1 VRKSTPNVNQTRR
14 SQPYVIVKTPTV
26 IKVGL
31 FRWFESELGGRKGD
45 ELKAAADVHPRV
57 GHQPKTGA
65 LEATWRSPT

>member
-1 VRKSTPNVNQTRR
+1 VSIRLARNLR
-14 SQPYVIVKTPTV
+14 PT
-26 IKVGL
+26 L
-31 FRWFESELGGRKGD
+31 FRWFESELGGRKGE